1 MSKQKITGPNAQY
14 QKKQLIKL
22 ITEDLK
28 QRTVGSTSWEGLPDC
43 DESYLCLN
51 KLNKTILIKIYE
63 CLMGLD

>member
-1 MSKQKITGPNAQY
+1 MSKLSTKDINAKY
-14 QKKQLIKL
+14 RKKELVKF

-28 QRTVGSTSWEGLPDC
+28 ERTVGSTSWEGLPDC